1 MRIAIIGAG
10 SVGSALGAAWNKAGH
25 QITFGV
31 RDPAS
36 AKVKEAVSAI
46 GGKTTATTNALA
58 SSTSEVILL
67 ATPWEGT
74 RAAIESCG
82 SLANKIVIDA
92 TNPLRMGPAG
102 LELAIGLDTS
112 GAEQVAGWAKG
123 ASVFKAFN
131 QTGAPNMAD
140 PVYGEGR
147 PVMFVAGDDAAK
159 KPIVLGLVKD
169 AGFEAA
175 DAGGLAVSRLLEPL
189 AMLWIHLALNQKWGT
204 NFAWGVLRR

>member
-10 SVGSALGAAWNKAGH
+10 SVGTALAGTWTKSSH
-25 QITFGV
+25 QVTFGV

-36 AKVKEAVSAI
+36 PKVKEAINAI

-58 SSTSEVILL
+58 ASAAEVILL
-67 ATPWEGT
+67 ATPWDAT
-74 RAAIESCG
+74 RTAIESCG
-82 SLANKIVIDA
+82 PLANKIVIDA

-102 LELAIGLDTS
+102 LELALGRDTS

-131 QTGAPNMAD
+131 QTGAPNMD
-140 PVYGEGR
+140 NSDYGDHK

-159 KPIVLGLVKD
+159 KPTVLTLVKD

-175 DAGGLAVSRLLEPL
+175 DAGPLAAARLLEPL

-204 NFAWGVLRR
+204 GFAWAVVRR